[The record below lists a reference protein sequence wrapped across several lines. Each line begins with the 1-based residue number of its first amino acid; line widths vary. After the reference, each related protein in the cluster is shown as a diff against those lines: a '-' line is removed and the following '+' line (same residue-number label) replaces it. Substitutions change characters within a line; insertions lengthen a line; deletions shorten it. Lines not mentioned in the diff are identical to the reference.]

1 MSWEVQPLEELCEVF
16 TDGDWIESKDQSP
29 EGIRLVQTGNIG
41 EGVFK
46 DRENKARFISNA
58 TFTRLKC
65 TEVFEGDCLV
75 SRLPDPV
82 GRACILP
89 DTGKQMITGVDCSII
104 RFKQKVM
111 KPVFFQYYSQSDLYL
126 RDVAKLISGTTR
138 DRISRKNLG
147 SVPVPIPPLPEQQ
160 RIVGVLDAAFAAL
173 REAEGHVERN
183 RANARELFESYLNGV
198 FEGKGDGW
206 VEKRLGVLIDIQN
219 GYAFSSNEY
228 KDEGHFLIR
237 ISNVQDGEITLAKP
251 KYVSIDDSR
260 LKRFIL
266 NEGDILVSLTGNIGR
281 VGIMQAEHLPAALN
295 QRVARITLKDEKTI
309 RHNFLFFFLR
319 SNFFR
324 KHLQAAGHGAA
335 QQNVST
341 KEIAEVELSVP
352 PLAEQ
357 QRVLDALRELQI
369 KTDDLEAT
377 YQQKLI
383 ELDGLKKG
391 LLGAAFSGEL

>member
-1 MSWEVQPLEELCEVF
+1 MSWEIVALGDVCELYQPKTISTKEMVDDGAYVVFGANGVIGRYDQYNHEDPQLLITCRGATCGSVNVSTPKSWINGNAMVVRPKSNDIDLRFLEYLFRGGV
-16 TDGDWIESKDQSP
+16 DLSK
-29 EGIRLVQTGNIG
+29 T
-41 EGVFK
+41 
-46 DRENKARFISNA
+46 
-58 TFTRLKC
+58 
-65 TEVFEGDCLV
+65 
-75 SRLPDPV
+75 
-82 GRACILP
+82 
-89 DTGKQMITGVDCSII
+89 ITGSAQPQITRQTLAPIEI
-104 RFKQKVM
+104 RY
-111 KPVFFQYYSQSDLYL
+111 PTS
-126 RDVAKLISGTTR
+126 
-138 DRISRKNLG
+138 
-147 SVPVPIPPLPEQQ
+147 LPEQQ
-160 RIVGVLDAAFAAL
+160 RIVGKLDAAFAAL
-173 REAEGHVERN
+173 TEAQAHVEHN

-206 VEKRLGVLIDIQN
+206 VEKRLGDLIDIQN

-237 ISNVQDGEITLAKP
+237 ISNVQDGEITLANP
-251 KYVSIDDSR
+251 KYVAIDDPR

-281 VGIMQAEHLPAALN
+281 VGIMQSEHLPAALN

-324 KHLQAAGHGAA
+324 EHLQAAGHGAA

-341 KEIAEVELSVP
+341 KEIAEVELSLP

-369 KTDDLEAT
+369 KTDKLEAT
-377 YQQKLI
+377 YQQKLT
-383 ELDGLKKG
+383 ELAGLKKAV
-391 LLGAAFSGEL
+391 LGAAFRGEL

>member
-1 MSWEVQPLEELCEVF
+1 MSWEVNPLEELCEVF

-46 DRENKARFISNA
+46 DRADKARFISKA
-58 TFTRLKC
+58 TFVRLNC

-104 RFKQKVM
+104 RFKQKAM
-111 KPVFFQYYSQSDLYL
+111 KPEFFQYYSQSDLYL
-126 RDVAKLISGTTR
+126 KDVAKLISGTTR

-147 SVPVPIPPLPEQQ
+147 SVPVPVPPLLEQQ
-160 RIVGVLDAAFAAL
+160 RIVGKLDAAFAAL
-173 REAEGHVERN
+173 TEAQAHVERN

-206 VEKRLGVLIDIQN
+206 VEKRLGDLIVIQN

-237 ISNVQDGEITLAKP
+237 ISNVQDGEIKLANP
-251 KYVSIDDSR
+251 KYVAIDDPR

-281 VGIMQAEHLPAALN
+281 VGVMQAEHLPAALN
-295 QRVARITLKDEKTI
+295 QRVARITLKDDKTV

-324 KHLQAAGHGAA
+324 EHLQSAGHGAA

-341 KEIAEVELSVP
+341 KEIAEVELSLP
-352 PLAEQ
+352 PMAEQ

-369 KTDDLEAT
+369 KTDELETT
-377 YQQKLI
+377 YQQKLT
-383 ELDGLKKG
+383 ELAGLKKAV
-391 LLGAAFSGEL
+391 LGAAFRGEL

>member
-1 MSWEVQPLEELCEVF
+1 MSWEVKPLEEVSVVDWGNTNLTKAAYVEDGRCLAVSAAGCDGRIGHAEHAAGVPVMSAIGAQCGRMFFPEEPF
-16 TDGDWIESKDQSP
+16 TAIKNTITITPKDGQS
-29 EGIRLVQTGNIG
+29 IG
-41 EGVFK
+41 KYLFYALTHYTLPQRG
-46 DRENKARFISNA
+46 AGQPFIS
-58 TFTRLKC
+58 KGD
-65 TEVFEGDCLV
+65 TEAFEIPC
-75 SRLPDPV
+75 
-82 GRACILP
+82 
-89 DTGKQMITGVDCSII
+89 
-104 RFKQKVM
+104 
-111 KPVFFQYYSQSDLYL
+111 
-126 RDVAKLISGTTR
+126 
-138 DRISRKNLG
+138 
-147 SVPVPIPPLPEQQ
+147 PPLPEQQ
-160 RIVGVLDAAFAAL
+160 RIVGKLDAAFAAL
-173 REAEGHVERN
+173 AEAKAHVERN

-206 VEKRLGVLIDIQN
+206 VEKRLGDLIDIQN

-237 ISNVQDGEITLAKP
+237 ISNVQDGEITLANP
-251 KYVSIDDSR
+251 KYVAIDDPR

-281 VGIMQAEHLPAALN
+281 VGVLQPEHLPAALN

-324 KHLQAAGHGAA
+324 EHLQAAGHGAA

-341 KEIAEVELSVP
+341 KEIAEVELSLP

-357 QRVLDALRELQI
+357 QRVLDSLRELQI

-377 YQQKLI
+377 YQQKLT
-383 ELDGLKKG
+383 ELAGLKKAV
-391 LLGAAFSGEL
+391 LGAAFRGEL

>member
-1 MSWEVQPLEELCEVF
+1 MFFPEEPFTAIKNTITITPKDGQSIGKYLFYALTHYTLPQRGAGQP
-16 TDGDWIESKDQSP
+16 
-29 EGIRLVQTGNIG
+29 
-41 EGVFK
+41 
-46 DRENKARFISNA
+46 FIS
-58 TFTRLKC
+58 KGD
-65 TEVFEGDCLV
+65 TEAFEIPC
-75 SRLPDPV
+75 
-82 GRACILP
+82 
-89 DTGKQMITGVDCSII
+89 
-104 RFKQKVM
+104 
-111 KPVFFQYYSQSDLYL
+111 
-126 RDVAKLISGTTR
+126 
-138 DRISRKNLG
+138 
-147 SVPVPIPPLPEQQ
+147 PPLPEQQ
-160 RIVGVLDAAFAAL
+160 RIVGKLDAAFAAL
-173 REAEGHVERN
+173 AEAKAHVERN

-206 VEKRLGVLIDIQN
+206 VEKRLGDLIDIQN

-237 ISNVQDGEITLAKP
+237 ISNVQDGEITLANP
-251 KYVSIDDSR
+251 KYVAIDDPR

-281 VGIMQAEHLPAALN
+281 VGVLQPEHLPAALN

-324 KHLQAAGHGAA
+324 EHLQAAGHGAA

-341 KEIAEVELSVP
+341 KEIAEVELSLP

-357 QRVLDALRELQI
+357 QRVLDSLRELQI

-377 YQQKLI
+377 YQQKLT
-383 ELDGLKKG
+383 ELAGLKKAV
-391 LLGAAFSGEL
+391 LGAAFRGEL

>member
-1 MSWEVQPLEELCEVF
+1 MSWEVKPLEEVCNVEFGTRVVKKKDGGSIYPVF
-16 TDGDWIESKDQSP
+16 GGGGATFSMDEFNRED
-29 EGIRLVQTGNIG
+29 RLV
-41 EGVFK
+41 V
-46 DRENKARFISNA
+46 ARFAMSEQC
-58 TFTRLKC
+58 TRFVQGKFFLNDSGL
-65 TEVFEGDCLV
+65 TV
-75 SRLPDPV
+75 SPRDSKKLALDFLNYHLLALNDEIYALGKGTAQRNLESDAFRRLHLSIPD
-82 GRACILP
+82 
-89 DTGKQMITGVDCSII
+89 S
-104 RFKQKVM
+104 
-111 KPVFFQYYSQSDLYL
+111 
-126 RDVAKLISGTTR
+126 
-138 DRISRKNLG
+138 
-147 SVPVPIPPLPEQQ
+147 LPEQQ
-160 RIVGVLDAAFAAL
+160 RIVGKLDAAFTAL
-173 REAEGHVERN
+173 AEAQAHVERN

-206 VEKRLGVLIDIQN
+206 VEKRLGDLIDIQN

-237 ISNVQDGEITLAKP
+237 ISNVQDGEITLANP
-251 KYVSIDDSR
+251 KYVAIDDSR

-324 KHLQAAGHGAA
+324 EHLQAAGHGAA

-341 KEIAEVELSVP
+341 KEIAEVELSLP

-369 KTDDLEAT
+369 KTDDLETT
-377 YQQKLI
+377 YQQKLTK
-383 ELDGLKKG
+383 LAGLKKAV
-391 LLGAAFSGEL
+391 LGAAFRGEL